1 MVHTNLVWIC
11 SHTHKYLYISE
22 GLLTVLQPQRIM
34 KLKLLSSSLH
44 LFLLLSV
51 FISDGIYTVYSSRNL
66 LQTTEKVPCPL
77 NFQFMNYTMITSR
90 CKGPHFPH
98 VECCDAFKE
107 FACPYRNYINDE
119 STDCLTLM
127 LSNIKLYG
135 GYPVGLFSTNCLAG
149 RPLID
154 C

>member
-1 MVHTNLVWIC
+1 
-11 SHTHKYLYISE
+11 
-22 GLLTVLQPQRIM
+22 M
-34 KLKLLSSSLH
+34 KLKLVSSSLH
-44 LFLLLSV
+44 LLLLISV

-66 LQTTEKVPCPL
+66 LRTTEKFSSQMVFTPCIHQETSFRPPKK
-77 NFQFMNYTMITSR
+77 FHFMNYTIITSR
-90 CKGPHFPH
+90 CKGPHFQH
-98 VECCDAFKE
+98 IECCDAFKE

-135 GYPVGLFSTNCLAG
+135 GYPVGLFSSYCLLYG
-149 RPLID
+149 KQLSD